1 MHGMLHSKVFSWIMF
16 GFLLLIVN
24 ILGSGG
30 LQTIITN
37 NPFVNI
43 DQGENTGT
51 IISDTIEEEEGE
63 VEEDNVVEKIP
74 EETTLQYGS
83 VNEDIGMKQQQQKQG
98 KKKVDMVRQSSQ
110 GTTVPNFGDGIK
122 DNFKQKLTDT
132 SHKFSKDHGME
143 TRDKRHRPRKETFTM
158 EAERK
163 NENCE
168 AKTTGWNLSMER
180 SCKLDL
186 HDFIRS
192 R

>member
-1 MHGMLHSKVFSWIMF
+1 MF

-30 LQTIITN
+30 LQTINTN

-43 DQGENTGT
+43 EQGENTGT
-51 IISDTIEEEEGE
+51 IISDTIEEEEEE
-63 VEEDNVVEKIP
+63 VEEDTVE
-74 EETTLQYGS
+74 EEITEEITLQYGS
-83 VNEDIGMKQQQQKQG
+83 VHKDIGMKQQQQQG

-110 GTTVPNFGDGIK
+110 GTAVPSFGDGIK

-132 SHKFSKDHGME
+132 SQKFSKDHGME

-163 NENCE
+163 DENCE
-168 AKTTGWNLSMER
+168 AKTTGWDLSMER

-186 HDFIRS
+186 HLA
-192 R
+192 